1 MKKIIFVTGTRA
13 DYGKIKSL
21 ILTLQDNANYK
32 THIFVTGMHNLKK
45 FGSTYD
51 ELQIDKIKNIF
62 KFNNQLKSNNL
73 DLILSKTIQGFND
86 YVKKIKPNLI
96 VIHGDRIEALGCAL
110 VGSLNNILTAH
121 IEGGE
126 VSGTIDEIIRHAV
139 SKLSHYHFVTNKTAK
154 KRLMQMGELNKNIFI
169 IGSPNIEIIKSKTLP
184 SLKNVKEKYEINF
197 ENYAISLVHSDT
209 NFLKSLKKDIKIYFQ
224 ALKQSKKNYI
234 ILYPNN
240 DPGSEIIFNE
250 IKKIRKSNN
259 NFRILPSMRFEYY
272 LTLLKNSKFIIGNS
286 SSGIMEAPIYGIPTI
301 NLGRRQH
308 RRAKID
314 SINNCNFDIDDI
326 LGKIKYCS
334 KINKKFKKSTFFG
347 VGNSYSL
354 FQKILNKD
362 NFWKNNY
369 NKQFQ
374 DLFFSS

>member
-1 MKKIIFVTGTRA
+1 MQKIIFVTGTRA

-21 ILTLQDNANYK
+21 ILTLQINNSYK

-51 ELQIDKIKNIF
+51 ELQLDKIKNIF
-62 KFNNQLKSNNL
+62 RFNNQLKSNNL

-86 YVKKIKPNLI
+86 YVKKIKPDLI

-154 KRLMQMGELNKNIFI
+154 KRLVQMGELNKNIFV
-169 IGSPNIEIIKSKTLP
+169 IGSPNIEIIKSKNLPTLK
-184 SLKNVKEKYEINF
+184 SVKDKYEIKYN
-197 ENYAISLVHSDT
+197 NYAISIMHSDT

-224 ALKQSKKNYI
+224 ALKKSHKNFI
-234 ILYPNN
+234 VLYPNN

-250 IKKIRKSNN
+250 IKKINKKNK
-259 NFRILPSMRFEYY
+259 NFRVLPSMRFEYY

-286 SSGIMEAPIYGIPTI
+286 SSGIMEAPFYGIPTI
-301 NLGRRQH
+301 NLGLRQF

-314 SINNCNFDIDDI
+314 SINNCNFDVKDI
-326 LGKIKYCS
+326 ISKINYCS
-334 KINKKFKKSTFFG
+334 KINKKYKKSTFFG
-347 VGNSYSL
+347 IGKSYKL
-354 FQKILNKD
+354 FQKILNKK
-362 NFWKNNY
+362 NFWKKNY

>member
-250 IKKIRKSNN
+250 IKKIHKSNN

-334 KINKKFKKSTFFG
+334 KINKKYKKSTFFG

>member
-1 MKKIIFVTGTRA
+1 MKQIIFVTGTRA

-21 ILTLQDNANYK
+21 ILTLQNNANYK
-32 THIFVTGMHNLKK
+32 THIFVTGMHNLKE

-62 KFNNQLKSNNL
+62 KFNNQLKLNNL
-73 DLILSKTIQGFND
+73 DLILSKTIKGFNS
-86 YVKKIKPNLI
+86 YVKNIKPDLI

-139 SKLSHYHFVTNKTAK
+139 SKLSHYHFVTNNTAK
-154 KRLMQMGELNKNIFI
+154 KRLVQMGELKKNIFI
-169 IGSPNIEIIKSKTLP
+169 IGSPNIEIIKSKKLP
-184 SLKNVKEKYEINF
+184 SLKVVKQKYEITY
-197 ENYAISLVHSDT
+197 ENYAICIMHSDT

-224 ALKQSKKNYI
+224 ALKKSKKNFI
-234 ILYPNN
+234 VLYPNN

-250 IKKIRKSNN
+250 IKKINKSHK

-286 SSGIMEAPIYGIPTI
+286 SSGIMEAPFYGIPTI
-301 NLGRRQH
+301 NVGLRQFK
-308 RRAKID
+308 RAKIA
-314 SINNCNFDIDDI
+314 SIRNCNFDSGDI
-326 LGKIKYCS
+326 LNKIKHCS
-334 KINKKFKKSTFFG
+334 KLNIKYKKSTFFG
-347 VGNSYSL
+347 VGNSYKL

-362 NFWKNNY
+362 NFWKKNY

>member
-21 ILTLQDNANYK
+21 ISTLQINNNYK

-51 ELQIDKIKNIF
+51 ELQLDNIKNIF
-62 KFNNQLKSNNL
+62 RFNNQLKSNNL

-86 YVKKIKPNLI
+86 YVKKIKPDLI

-154 KRLMQMGELNKNIFI
+154 KRLVQMGELNKNIFV
-169 IGSPNIEIIKSKTLP
+169 IGSPNIEIIKSKNLPTLK
-184 SLKNVKEKYEINF
+184 SVKDKYEIKYD
-197 ENYAISLVHSDT
+197 NYAISIMHSDT

-224 ALKQSKKNYI
+224 ALKKSHKNFVV
-234 ILYPNN
+234 LYPNN
-240 DPGSEIIFNE
+240 DPGSKIIFNE
-250 IKKIRKSNN
+250 IKKINKKNK

-286 SSGIMEAPIYGIPTI
+286 SSGIMEAPFYGIPTI
-301 NLGRRQH
+301 NLGLRQF

-314 SINNCNFDIDDI
+314 SINNCNFEVKDII
-326 LGKIKYCS
+326 SKINYCS
-334 KINKKFKKSTFFG
+334 KINKKYKKSTFFG
-347 VGNSYSL
+347 IGKSYKL
-354 FQKILNKD
+354 FQKILNKK
-362 NFWKNNY
+362 NFWKKNY

>member
-21 ILTLQDNANYK
+21 ILTLQNSTNYK

-62 KFNNQLKSNNL
+62 TFNNQLKINNL
-73 DLILSKTIQGFND
+73 DLILSKTIKGFNS
-86 YVKKIKPNLI
+86 YVKNIKPDLI
-96 VIHGDRIEALGCAL
+96 VIHGDRIEALACSL

-139 SKLSHYHFVTNKTAK
+139 SKLSHYHFVTNNTAK
-154 KRLMQMGELNKNIFI
+154 KRLIQMGELKKNIFI
-169 IGSPNIEIIKSKTLP
+169 IGSPNIEIIKSKNLP
-184 SLKNVKEKYEINF
+184 SLKVVKKKYEITYD
-197 ENYAISLVHSDT
+197 NYAICIMHSDT
-209 NFLKSLKKDIKIYFQ
+209 NFLKSLKKDIKMYFQ
-224 ALKQSKKNYI
+224 ALKKSKRNFI
-234 ILYPNN
+234 VLYPNN

-250 IKKIRKSNN
+250 IKKINKSNK

-286 SSGIMEAPIYGIPTI
+286 SSGIMEAPFYGIPTI
-301 NLGRRQH
+301 NVGLRQFK
-308 RRAKID
+308 RAKID
-314 SINNCNFDIDDI
+314 SIKNCNFDPEDI
-326 LGKIKYCS
+326 LNKIKYCS
-334 KINKKFKKSTFFG
+334 RFNKKHKKSTFFG
-347 VGNSYSL
+347 VGNSYKL

-362 NFWKNNY
+362 NFWKKNY

-374 DLFFSS
+374 DLFFRS

>member
-21 ILTLQDNANYK
+21 ILTLQINNNYK

-51 ELQIDKIKNIF
+51 ELQLDNIKNIF
-62 KFNNQLKSNNL
+62 RFNNQLKSNNL

-86 YVKKIKPNLI
+86 YVKKIKPDLI

-154 KRLMQMGELNKNIFI
+154 KRLVQMGELNKNIFV
-169 IGSPNIEIIKSKTLP
+169 IGSPNIEIIKSKNLPTLK
-184 SLKNVKEKYEINF
+184 SVKDKYEINYD
-197 ENYAISLVHSDT
+197 NYGISIMHSDT

-224 ALKQSKKNYI
+224 ALKKSHKNFVV
-234 ILYPNN
+234 LYPNN
-240 DPGSEIIFNE
+240 DPGSKIIFNE
-250 IKKIRKSNN
+250 IKKINKKNK

-286 SSGIMEAPIYGIPTI
+286 SSGIMEAPFYGIPTI
-301 NLGRRQH
+301 NLGLRQF

-314 SINNCNFDIDDI
+314 SINNCNFDVKDI
-326 LGKIKYCS
+326 ISKINYCS
-334 KINKKFKKSTFFG
+334 KINKKYKKSTFFG
-347 VGNSYSL
+347 IGKSYKL
-354 FQKILNKD
+354 FQKILNKK
-362 NFWKNNY
+362 NFWKKNY

>member
-21 ILTLQDNANYK
+21 ILTLQDNPNYK
-32 THIFVTGMHNLKK
+32 THTFVTGMHNLKQ

-51 ELQIDKIKNIF
+51 ELQLDKIKNIF
-62 KFNNQLKSNNL
+62 RYNNQLKSNNL
-73 DLILSKTIQGFND
+73 DLILSKTIQGFNN
-86 YVKKIKPNLI
+86 YVKNIKPDLI
-96 VIHGDRIEALGCAL
+96 IIHGDRIEALGCAL

-154 KRLMQMGELNKNIFI
+154 KRLVQMGELNKNIFI
-169 IGSPNIEIIKSKTLP
+169 IGSPNIEIIKSENLP
-184 SLKNVKEKYEINF
+184 SLKSVKDKYEINY
-197 ENYAISLVHSDT
+197 ENYAISIMHSDT
-209 NFLKSLKKDIKIYFQ
+209 NFLKSLKKDIKVYFQ
-224 ALKQSKKNYI
+224 ALKRSKKNFI
-234 ILYPNN
+234 VLYPNN

-250 IKKIRKSNN
+250 IKKFNKTNK

-286 SSGIMEAPIYGIPTI
+286 SSGIMEAPFYGIPTI
-301 NLGRRQH
+301 NLGYRQF

-314 SINNCNFDIDDI
+314 SINNCNFYIDEI
-326 LGKIKYCS
+326 IGKIKYCS
-334 KINKKFKKSTFFG
+334 KINKKYKKSTFFG
-347 VGNSYSL
+347 VGNSYRL

-362 NFWKNNY
+362 NFWKKNS

-374 DLFFSS
+374 DLFFRN

>member
-21 ILTLQDNANYK
+21 IQTLQNNKSYK

-51 ELQIDKIKNIF
+51 ELRLDKIKNIYR
-62 KFNNQLKSNNL
+62 FNNQLKINNL
-73 DLILSKTIQGFND
+73 DLILSKTVQGFNS
-86 YVKKIKPNLI
+86 YVKKINPDLI

-110 VGSLNNILTAH
+110 VSSLNNILTAH

-154 KRLMQMGELNKNIFI
+154 KRLIQMGELKKNIFI
-169 IGSPNIEIIKSKTLP
+169 VGSPNIEILKSKKLP
-184 SLKNVKEKYEINF
+184 SLKMVKQKYKIKY
-197 ENYAISLVHSDT
+197 ENYAISIIHSDT
-209 NFLKSLKKDIKIYFQ
+209 NFLKSLKKDVKIYFK
-224 ALKQSKKNYI
+224 ALRKSNKNFI
-234 ILYPNN
+234 LLYPNN

-250 IKKIRKSNN
+250 IKKINKNYK

-272 LTLLKNSKFIIGNS
+272 LTLLKNSKFIVGNS

-301 NLGRRQH
+301 NIGLRQFK
-308 RRAKID
+308 RAKI
-314 SINNCNFDIDDI
+314 SSVKNCNFNYDEII
-326 LGKIKYCS
+326 S
-334 KINKKFKKSTFFG
+334 KIEQLSNIDKKYKKSAFFG
-347 VGNSYSL
+347 VGNSFKL
-354 FQKILNKD
+354 FQKILNKR
-362 NFWKNNY
+362 NFWKKNY